1 MDHVLS
7 FTKYILNP
15 RTWTVVDTQGDLPS
29 PRSFHKMVALG
40 DKVKLAICLHF
51 AESNCLILFIAIN
64 VQA

>member
-15 RTWTVVDTQGDLPS
+15 RTWTAVDTQGDLPS

-40 DKVKLAICLHF
+40 DKVKFVKFVYIHF
-51 AESNCLILFIAIN
+51 SFLSENHCFI
-64 VQA
+64 V